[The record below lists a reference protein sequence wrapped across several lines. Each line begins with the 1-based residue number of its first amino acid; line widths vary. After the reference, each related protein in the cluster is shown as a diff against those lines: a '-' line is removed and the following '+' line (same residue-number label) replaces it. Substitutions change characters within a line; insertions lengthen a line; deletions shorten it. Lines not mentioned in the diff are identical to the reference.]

1 MRRLVII
8 VLLVGALAVAGGYA
22 YTLGRTQQVFITAPV
37 ERGTIASFVK
47 ATGSVDAVITVDV
60 SSQLS
65 GRISEVFVN
74 FNDEVK
80 AGQPIARV
88 DPEIFSARANEAKA
102 VLKVAQATALLQ
114 EGAIVRSR
122 AAVETAKFAHK

>member
-37 ERGTIASFVK
+37 ERGTIATYVK

-65 GRISEVFVN
+65 GRISDVFVN

-80 AGQPIARV
+80 AGQAIARI
-88 DPEIFSARANEAKA
+88 DPELFAARVSESKASLQVAKA
-102 VLKVAQATALLQ
+102 
-114 EGAIVRSR
+114 
-122 AAVETAKFAHK
+122 